1 MKSIHQ
7 NQEASRDTAFTY
19 TKEKTANNY
28 DAFDGQPQSL
38 KVNKMRWDT
47 YSTSKVLAGRVTT
60 KTAKWH
66 IDVSVAPNFF

>member
-47 YSTSKVLAGRVTT
+47 YRDQQSSCRPRDNK
-60 KTAKWH
+60 
-66 IDVSVAPNFF
+66 DS